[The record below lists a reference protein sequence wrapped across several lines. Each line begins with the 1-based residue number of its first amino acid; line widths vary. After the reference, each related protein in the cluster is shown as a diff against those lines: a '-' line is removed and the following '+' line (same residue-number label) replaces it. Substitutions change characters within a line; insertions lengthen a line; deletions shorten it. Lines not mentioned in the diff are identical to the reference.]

1 MVLADTSLIVAD
13 LRGGDGRLWDEMES
27 RFPGRER
34 AIASPTALEI
44 LIGARGPAHWRKLR
58 AYLDIWTWVD
68 LRSEDWAEAARIF
81 YDLRRRGIT
90 PRSLM
95 DCCIAQA
102 AIARGA
108 AILHGDRDFEE
119 IAKVRPLAQT
129 RVDWD
134 S

>member
-13 LRGGDGRLWDEMES
+13 LRGGEERLWDEMENL
-27 RFPGRER
+27 FPGQER
-34 AIASPTALEI
+34 AIAAPTALEI
-44 LIGARGPAHWRKLR
+44 LVGARSPADWRNLR
-58 AYLDIWTWVD
+58 AYLKLWTWVD
-68 LRSEDWAEAARIF
+68 IRGEDWAAAARIF

-102 AIARGA
+102 AIARDA

-119 IAKVRPLAQT
+119 IAKVRPLKQI
-129 RVDWD
+129 RVNW